1 MEVVKV
7 LYVDDD
13 SMDRMR
19 CARLFK
25 HTKHVDG
32 KTTGDFEPSSWQ
44 LFDYMILDLNIGD
57 INPAEVLKYASLNV
71 IVVSGQSNLPN
82 VYDKTYLPL
91 IVSSLTRNQVDTR
104 MFTDIQPKNYELHEE
119 LKEVSLLTLRDRLD
133 KWEKFS
139 VEAVGFEQLRHKSIS
154 TFKSCGMD
162 TNVLE
167 AMKNVDDVL
176 ERVKLAAIL
185 KHQIGLAV
193 SELND
198 NWDGL

>member
-19 CARLFK
+19 CERLFK
-25 HTKHVDG
+25 HTKHIDG
-32 KTTGDFEPSSWQ
+32 ETTADFEPSGWQ
-44 LFDYMILDLNIGD
+44 LFDYVILDLNIGAID
-57 INPAEVLKYASLNV
+57 PAEVLKYASLN
-71 IVVSGQSNLPN
+71 IIIVSGQSNLPN

-119 LKEVSLLTLRDRLD
+119 LKEVSFLTLRDRLD

-162 TNVLE
+162 TSVLE

-176 ERVKLAAIL
+176 ERVKLTAIL
-185 KHQIGLAV
+185 KHQIQIAIKQLK
-193 SELND
+193 SF
-198 NWDGL
+198 

>member
-1 MEVVKV
+1 M
-7 LYVDDD
+7 
-13 SMDRMR
+13 
-19 CARLFK
+19 
-25 HTKHVDG
+25 
-32 KTTGDFEPSSWQ
+32 
-44 LFDYMILDLNIGD
+44 
-57 INPAEVLKYASLNV
+57 
-71 IVVSGQSNLPN
+71 
-82 VYDKTYLPL
+82 
-91 IVSSLTRNQVDTR
+91 
-104 MFTDIQPKNYELHEE
+104 
-119 LKEVSLLTLRDRLD
+119 KEVSLLTLRDRLD

-185 KHQIGLAV
+185 KHQIGLAL

>member
-1 MEVVKV
+1 MEEVKV

-19 CARLFK
+19 CERLFK

-32 KTTGDFEPSSWQ
+32 KTTGDFEPSSWK
-44 LFDYMILDLNIGD
+44 LFDYVILDLNIRD

-91 IVSSLTRNQVDTR
+91 LVSSLTRNQVDTS
-104 MFTDIQPKNYELHEE
+104 MFSDIQPKNYELHEE
-119 LKEVSLLTLRDRLD
+119 LKEVSFLTLRERLD

-167 AMKNVDDVL
+167 TMKNVDDVL
-176 ERVKLAAIL
+176 ERVKLTAIL
-185 KHQIGLAV
+185 KHQIQIAIKQLK
-193 SELND
+193 SS
-198 NWDGL
+198 